1 MEDRLSISWHFYKAP
16 ANWQECHAT
25 LKHAMFM
32 ITSTHLPLPPF
43 THSPPIHPPHH
54 SPPTPQA
61 VKRWFDDTYTE
72 ATRGD
77 VKQQALLGQMYA
89 EGDGCEKDPK
99 AAAEWTQRA
108 GNRGYKMQGV
118 YCEL

>member
-1 MEDRLSISWHFYKAP
+1 MLTWEL
-16 ANWQECHAT
+16 
-25 LKHAMFM
+25 
-32 ITSTHLPLPPF
+32 
-43 THSPPIHPPHH
+43 
-54 SPPTPQA
+54 QA

-89 EGDGCEKDPK
+89 EGYGCEKDPK
-99 AAAEWTQRA
+99 AAAEWSQRA
-108 GNRGYKMQGV
+108 ANRGYKMQGV